1 MSGSWETL
9 RIKLCWV
16 TAGAQMPWL
25 PLECSLSR
33 LYSQHLRDCLLSQFT
48 SDRKTRHCSC
58 SLYIVRCLSVCKNV
72 FCVSLKPLSVSWT
85 TKNNQDSDRHTSLC
99 LTSQVQRG
107 AFFQTTWRF
116 VATLYSASLISAIF
130 LTAFPHF
137 VSLWHI
143 LVIHTIFQTFSLLWW
158 SVNRDLWRYYCNCFV
173 APQTTPM

>member
-58 SLYIVRCLSVCKNV
+58 SLYIVRCLSICKNV

-107 AFFQTTWRF
+107 AFFPNNLKICGHPVFSKSYQCYFSNSIPSLCVF
-116 VATLYSASLISAIF
+116 VTHFGNSRNISNFFIIVVVCEQGSLTL
-130 LTAFPHF
+130 
-137 VSLWHI
+137 
-143 LVIHTIFQTFSLLWW
+143 LL
-158 SVNRDLWRYYCNCFV
+158 
-173 APQTTPM
+173 